1 MSEPAREEGYRE
13 PDPGEV
19 RDDERIPEPMPSN
32 RSAPPR
38 NATSANSPRKPATQ
52 KGKLQKVTIVLLD
65 ETEFYCDIEKR
76 AKGEQLVDLVCDH
89 LDIVE
94 KDYFGLTYRDSQDCR
109 HWVDPIKELKRQM
122 KNGPWFFYFNVKFY
136 PPDPAQLKED
146 ITRYFLCLQIRDDIL
161 RGRLPCS
168 LVTHALLG
176 SYVVQSELGDFDADK
191 HGIDTAYLGQF
202 RFAPERKKEL
212 DEKVM
217 ELHKTHRGQT
227 PAEAD
232 LHFLDNAK
240 KLAMY
245 GVDLHHARDSEG
257 VDIMLGVCANG
268 LLIYRDR
275 LRINRFAW
283 PKILKISYKRNNFYI
298 KIRPGE
304 FEQFESTIGF
314 KLANHRAAKRLWKVC
329 VEHHTFFRLVHAEP
343 PKKRPIFWLGSKYR
357 YSGRTQFQ
365 TRQASA
371 LIDRD
376 SPVVARGKSE
386 RHTRSLDGGYGSPT
400 PRDPDRSDE
409 VVTPDK
415 ARTLEARPQS
425 GYEAHVPYVDTNEEE
440 KKKSQRLDS
449 EDSSRD
455 VDLDLTSDEGDYDG
469 ETQQRSADNMATSQP
484 EGGVGEGE
492 NPEEGGPTFQ
502 KEVTTVTTTKT
513 TTYTVERTGDQNAEL
528 VKETTFGEEDEQPVL
543 LLEGEPT
550 RLHIHE
556 EPEIITTTTVKTFIT
571 DDYANEQ
578 PEADQVIPD
587 QSPQEVI
594 HEEVLTPDRVT
605 ADLSEPVLVL
615 SDQLE
620 LVKETDVDQEEPGQP
635 EADLTPEDARS
646 DRDDSPDPPL
656 LPRTYQPEPAQSG
669 SDQPE
674 PVKEPEFNQQELVVE
689 EAVAK
694 EEVTG
699 VESTPDLDARFGGDV
714 AMVIRLDVDKQDEE
728 EDQDEEEEE
737 MMAAA
742 QPEQEDEVSP
752 FVKTAMLV
760 QQQQSSEDDSKL
772 TRDVPYVKT
781 ENTTITYEKD
791 PEDAVDGEEDPGTLI
806 SAQTMTS
813 ETRSMTTTT
822 HITKTVKGELTETR
836 VEKKIVIQ
844 ADGDLDHDK
853 EAADAQVRAL
863 LAETLAEEQL
873 QNPDFQVTR
882 IVIQKEG
889 EEINGD
895 VEGEEGEAQSA
906 QD

>member
-38 NATSANSPRKPATQ
+38 NATSTNSPRKPATQ

-76 AKGEQLVDLVCDH
+76 AKGEQLVDVVCDH

-94 KDYFGLTYRDSQDCR
+94 RDYFGLTYRDSQDCR

-212 DEKVM
+212 DDKVM

-376 SPVVARGKSE
+376 SPTVERGKSE

-400 PRDPDRSDE
+400 PRDPDRADE

-440 KKKSQRLDS
+440 KK
-449 EDSSRD
+449 
-455 VDLDLTSDEGDYDG
+455 DLDLTSDEGDYDA

-513 TTYTVERTGDQNAEL
+513 TTYTVERTGDQNAEP
-528 VKETTFGEEDEQPVL
+528 VKETTFGEEDE
-543 LLEGEPT
+543 
-550 RLHIHE
+550 
-556 EPEIITTTTVKTFIT
+556 
-571 DDYANEQ
+571 
-578 PEADQVIPD
+578 
-587 QSPQEVI
+587 
-594 HEEVLTPDRVT
+594 
-605 ADLSEPVLVL
+605 
-615 SDQLE
+615 
-620 LVKETDVDQEEPGQP
+620 
-635 EADLTPEDARS
+635 
-646 DRDDSPDPPL
+646 
-656 LPRTYQPEPAQSG
+656 
-669 SDQPE
+669 
-674 PVKEPEFNQQELVVE
+674 
-689 EAVAK
+689 
-694 EEVTG
+694 
-699 VESTPDLDARFGGDV
+699 
-714 AMVIRLDVDKQDEE
+714 
-728 EDQDEEEEE
+728 DEEEEE

-742 QPEQEDEVSP
+742 QPEQEDEASP

>member
-38 NATSANSPRKPATQ
+38 NATSTNSPRKPATQ

-76 AKGEQLVDLVCDH
+76 AKGEQLVDVVCDH

-94 KDYFGLTYRDSQDCR
+94 RDYFGLTYRDSQDCR

-212 DEKVM
+212 DDKVM

-376 SPVVARGKSE
+376 SPTVERGKSE

-400 PRDPDRSDE
+400 PRDPDRADE

-440 KKKSQRLDS
+440 KK
-449 EDSSRD
+449 
-455 VDLDLTSDEGDYDG
+455 DLDLTSDEGDYDA

-513 TTYTVERTGDQNAEL
+513 TTYTVERTGDQNAEP
-528 VKETTFGEEDEQPVL
+528 VKETTFGEED
-543 LLEGEPT
+543 
-550 RLHIHE
+550 
-556 EPEIITTTTVKTFIT
+556 
-571 DDYANEQ
+571 EQ

-594 HEEVLTPDRVT
+594 HEEVLAPDRVT

-620 LVKETDVDQEEPGQP
+620 LVKETDVDEEEPGEP
-635 EADLTPEDARS
+635 EADLTPEEARS

-674 PVKEPEFNQQELVVE
+674 PVNQQELVVE
-689 EAVAK
+689 EEVAK
-694 EEVTG
+694 EQVTG
-699 VESTPDLDARFGGDV
+699 VESTPDLDARFGGNV
-714 AMVIRLDVDKQDEE
+714 AMVIRLDVEKQDEE

-742 QPEQEDEVSP
+742 QPEQEDEASP

>member
-1 MSEPAREEGYRE
+1 MSEPAQEEGFRE

-19 RDDERIPEPMPSN
+19 RDDETIPEPMPSD

-38 NATSANSPRKPATQ
+38 NNSANSPRRPVTQ

-76 AKGEQLVDLVCDH
+76 AKGESLVDLICDH
-89 LDIVE
+89 MDIVE

-109 HWVDPIKELKRQM
+109 NWVDPIKELKRQM
-122 KNGPWFFYFNVKFY
+122 KNGPWLFYFNVKFY

-376 SPVVARGKSE
+376 SPAVERGASE
-386 RHTRSLDGGYGSPT
+386 RHTRSLDGGYGSS
-400 PRDPDRSDE
+400 PRDPDRADE

-425 GYEAHVPYVDTNEEE
+425 GYEAHVPYVDNNEDE

-449 EDSSRD
+449 EDGSRD
-455 VDLDLTSDEGDYDG
+455 AEMDLTSDEGDYDG
-469 ETQQRSADNMATSQP
+469 ETQQVRNIKLSYFSRSADNMASGQP
-484 EGGVGEGE
+484 EGDEE
-492 NPEEGGPTFQ
+492 NPDEGTFQ

-513 TTYTVERTGDQNAEL
+513 TTYTVERTGDQ
-528 VKETTFGEEDEQPVL
+528 
-543 LLEGEPT
+543 
-550 RLHIHE
+550 
-556 EPEIITTTTVKTFIT
+556 
-571 DDYANEQ
+571 
-578 PEADQVIPD
+578 
-587 QSPQEVI
+587 
-594 HEEVLTPDRVT
+594 
-605 ADLSEPVLVL
+605 
-615 SDQLE
+615 
-620 LVKETDVDQEEPGQP
+620 
-635 EADLTPEDARS
+635 
-646 DRDDSPDPPL
+646 
-656 LPRTYQPEPAQSG
+656 
-669 SDQPE
+669 
-674 PVKEPEFNQQELVVE
+674 
-689 EAVAK
+689 
-694 EEVTG
+694 
-699 VESTPDLDARFGGDV
+699 
-714 AMVIRLDVDKQDEE
+714 
-728 EDQDEEEEE
+728 DEEEEE

-742 QPEQEDEVSP
+742 QPDVEDEVSP

-791 PEDAVDGEEDPGTLI
+791 PEDAVDGDEDPGTLI

-853 EAADAQVRAL
+853 EMTEAQVRAL

-895 VEGEEGEAQSA
+895 VEEEAQPA

>member
-1 MSEPAREEGYRE
+1 MSEPAQEEGFRE

-19 RDDERIPEPMPSN
+19 RDDETIPEPMPSD

-38 NATSANSPRKPATQ
+38 NNSANSPRRPVTQ

-76 AKGEQLVDLVCDH
+76 AKGESLVDLICDH
-89 LDIVE
+89 MDIVE

-109 HWVDPIKELKRQM
+109 NWVDPIKELKRQM
-122 KNGPWFFYFNVKFY
+122 KNGPWLFYFNVKFY

-376 SPVVARGKSE
+376 SPAVERGASE
-386 RHTRSLDGGYGSPT
+386 RHTRSLDGGYGSS
-400 PRDPDRSDE
+400 PRDPDRADE

-425 GYEAHVPYVDTNEEE
+425 GYEAHVPYVDNNEDE

-449 EDSSRD
+449 EDGSRD
-455 VDLDLTSDEGDYDG
+455 AEMDLTSDEGDYDG
-469 ETQQRSADNMATSQP
+469 ETQQVRNIKLSYFSRSADNMASGQP
-484 EGGVGEGE
+484 EGDEE
-492 NPEEGGPTFQ
+492 NPDEGTFQ

-513 TTYTVERTGDQNAEL
+513 TTYTVERTGDQNGDA
-528 VKETTFGEEDEQPVL
+528 VQETTFGDEDEHPVL

-556 EPEIITTTTVKTFIT
+556 VPEVITTTTVKTYIT
-571 DDYANEQ
+571 DEYPNE

-587 QSPQEVI
+587 QSPQQMT
-594 HEEVLTPDRVT
+594 HEEEDLTPDRVR
-605 ADLSEPVLVL
+605 DDSPEPVLAG
-615 SDQLE
+615 SDQFE
-620 LVKETDVDQEEPGQP
+620 PVKEIDFDQQEPGQP
-635 EADLTPEDARS
+635 KAEEVK
-646 DRDDSPDPPL
+646 DDSPDDSPL
-656 LPRTYQPEPAQSG
+656 LARTYQPEPVQSG

-674 PVKEPEFNQQELVVE
+674 PVKETESNQQEPVVE
-689 EAVAK
+689 EEVARM
-694 EEVTG
+694 EVSG
-699 VESTPDLDARFGGDV
+699 VESTPDRGVGGEV
-714 AMVIRLDVDKQDEE
+714 AMVIRLGDGEEQEE
-728 EDQDEEEEE
+728 EEEEEDEEEEE

-742 QPEQEDEVSP
+742 QPDVEDEVSP

-791 PEDAVDGEEDPGTLI
+791 PEDAVDGDEDPGTLI

-853 EAADAQVRAL
+853 EMTEAQVRAL

-895 VEGEEGEAQSA
+895 VEEEAQPA

>member
-469 ETQQRSADNMATSQP
+469 ETQQVRNIKLSYFSRSADNMATSQP

-513 TTYTVERTGDQNAEL
+513 TTYTVERTG
-528 VKETTFGEEDEQPVL
+528 
-543 LLEGEPT
+543 
-550 RLHIHE
+550 
-556 EPEIITTTTVKTFIT
+556 
-571 DDYANEQ
+571 
-578 PEADQVIPD
+578 
-587 QSPQEVI
+587 
-594 HEEVLTPDRVT
+594 
-605 ADLSEPVLVL
+605 
-615 SDQLE
+615 
-620 LVKETDVDQEEPGQP
+620 
-635 EADLTPEDARS
+635 
-646 DRDDSPDPPL
+646 
-656 LPRTYQPEPAQSG
+656 
-669 SDQPE
+669 
-674 PVKEPEFNQQELVVE
+674 
-689 EAVAK
+689 
-694 EEVTG
+694 
-699 VESTPDLDARFGGDV
+699 
-714 AMVIRLDVDKQDEE
+714 
-728 EDQDEEEEE
+728 DQDEEEEE

>member
-1 MSEPAREEGYRE
+1 MSETGDGGGYNE
-13 PDPGEV
+13 PDPGET
-19 RDDERIPEPMPSN
+19 ERRSDSVPDTMPSN
-32 RSAPPR
+32 RQAPPH
-38 NATSANSPRKPATQ
+38 SQSSPPPSSPRKAHTQ
-52 KGKLQKVTIVLLD
+52 RGRLQTVTVILLD
-65 ETEFYCDIEKR
+65 ETEYQCDIEKR
-76 AKGEQLVDLVCDH
+76 AKGEQLLDLVCNH
-89 LDIVE
+89 LDLVE
-94 KDYFGLTYRDSQDCR
+94 KDYFGLTFRDSQDSR
-109 HWVDPIKELKRQM
+109 NWLDPVKELKKQV
-122 KNGPWFFYFNVKFY
+122 KNGPWSFYFNVKFY

-176 SYVVQSELGDFDADK
+176 SYVVQSELGDYDPDK
-191 HGIDTAYLGQF
+191 HGHDTVYLGDF

-304 FEQFESTIGF
+304 VQSNFDHFESTIGF

-329 VEHHTFFRLVHAEP
+329 VEHHTFFRLVHAEV

-371 LIDRD
+371 QIDRD
-376 SPVVARGKSE
+376 SPAVERGRSTRK
-386 RHTRSLDGGYGSPT
+386 TRSLDGGYGSS
-400 PRDPDRSDE
+400 PRDADREDE
-409 VVTPDK
+409 VITPDK
-415 ARTLEARPQS
+415 ARTLESRPHS
-425 GYEAHVPYVDTNEEE
+425 GYEAHVPYVDNEEE
-440 KKKSQRLDS
+440 KKKSQRVDS
-449 EDSSRD
+449 EDGSRD
-455 VDLDLTSDEGDYDG
+455 AELDLTSDEGDYDG
-469 ETQQRSADNMATSQP
+469 DTQHRSADNMASSPPVDP
-484 EGGVGEGE
+484 EAEGD
-492 NPEEGGPTFQ
+492 PDLGTYH

-513 TTYTVERTGDQNAEL
+513 TTYTVERTGDENGE
-528 VKETTFGEEDEQPVL
+528 VVTETKTTTMSSDGPEDEQPD

-550 RLHIHE
+550 RLEITE
-556 EPEIITTTTVKTFIT
+556 GPEIITTTTVKTFVT
-571 DDYANEQ
+571 DSYANEG
-578 PEADQVIPD
+578 EKD
-587 QSPQEVI
+587 
-594 HEEVLTPDRVT
+594 
-605 ADLSEPVLVL
+605 
-615 SDQLE
+615 
-620 LVKETDVDQEEPGQP
+620 
-635 EADLTPEDARS
+635 
-646 DRDDSPDPPL
+646 
-656 LPRTYQPEPAQSG
+656 
-669 SDQPE
+669 
-674 PVKEPEFNQQELVVE
+674 
-689 EAVAK
+689 
-694 EEVTG
+694 
-699 VESTPDLDARFGGDV
+699 
-714 AMVIRLDVDKQDEE
+714 DEE
-728 EDQDEEEEE
+728 EDEE
-737 MMAAA
+737 MMVAAEPDVEEA
-742 QPEQEDEVSP
+742 SP

-760 QQQQSSEDDSKL
+760 QQQQSTEDDSKL

-781 ENTTITYEKD
+781 ENTTITYE
-791 PEDAVDGEEDPGTLI
+791 GEPDRDNDEEPGTLI

-813 ETRSMTTTT
+813 ESRSMTTTT

-853 EAADAQVRAL
+853 GGESSRDQTIQAI
-863 LAETLAEEQL
+863 LAETLAEEQS
-873 QNPDFQVTR
+873 QNPDFKVTR

-889 EEINGD
+889 EEVNGD
-895 VEGEEGEAQSA
+895 VEEDATDA
-906 QD
+906 

>member
-38 NATSANSPRKPATQ
+38 NATSTNSPRKPATQ

-76 AKGEQLVDLVCDH
+76 AKGEQLVDVVCDH

-94 KDYFGLTYRDSQDCR
+94 RDYFGLTYRDSQDCR

-212 DEKVM
+212 DDKVM

-376 SPVVARGKSE
+376 SPTVERGKSE

-400 PRDPDRSDE
+400 PRDPDRADE

-440 KKKSQRLDS
+440 KK
-449 EDSSRD
+449 
-455 VDLDLTSDEGDYDG
+455 DLDLTSDEGDYDA
-469 ETQQRSADNMATSQP
+469 ETQQVRNIKLSYFSRSADNMATSQP

-513 TTYTVERTGDQNAEL
+513 TTYTVERTGDQ
-528 VKETTFGEEDEQPVL
+528 
-543 LLEGEPT
+543 
-550 RLHIHE
+550 
-556 EPEIITTTTVKTFIT
+556 
-571 DDYANEQ
+571 
-578 PEADQVIPD
+578 
-587 QSPQEVI
+587 
-594 HEEVLTPDRVT
+594 
-605 ADLSEPVLVL
+605 
-615 SDQLE
+615 
-620 LVKETDVDQEEPGQP
+620 
-635 EADLTPEDARS
+635 
-646 DRDDSPDPPL
+646 
-656 LPRTYQPEPAQSG
+656 
-669 SDQPE
+669 
-674 PVKEPEFNQQELVVE
+674 
-689 EAVAK
+689 
-694 EEVTG
+694 
-699 VESTPDLDARFGGDV
+699 
-714 AMVIRLDVDKQDEE
+714 
-728 EDQDEEEEE
+728 DEEEEE

-742 QPEQEDEVSP
+742 QPEQEDEASP

>member
-1 MSEPAREEGYRE
+1 MSEPAQEEGFRE

-19 RDDERIPEPMPSN
+19 RDDETIPEPMPSD

-38 NATSANSPRKPATQ
+38 NNSANSPRRPVTQ

-76 AKGEQLVDLVCDH
+76 AKGESLVDLICDH
-89 LDIVE
+89 MDIVE

-109 HWVDPIKELKRQM
+109 NWVDPIKELKRQM
-122 KNGPWFFYFNVKFY
+122 KNGPWLFYFNVKFY

-376 SPVVARGKSE
+376 SPAVERGASE
-386 RHTRSLDGGYGSPT
+386 RHTRSLDGGYGSS
-400 PRDPDRSDE
+400 PRDPDRADE

-425 GYEAHVPYVDTNEEE
+425 GYEAHVPYVDNNEDE

-449 EDSSRD
+449 EDGSRD
-455 VDLDLTSDEGDYDG
+455 AEMDLTSDEGDYDG
-469 ETQQRSADNMATSQP
+469 ETQQVRNIKLSYFSRSADNMASGQP
-484 EGGVGEGE
+484 EGDEE
-492 NPEEGGPTFQ
+492 NPDEGTFQ

-513 TTYTVERTGDQNAEL
+513 TTYTVERTGDQNGDA
-528 VKETTFGEEDEQPVL
+528 VQETTFGDEDEHPVL

-556 EPEIITTTTVKTFIT
+556 VPEVITTTTVKTYIT
-571 DDYANEQ
+571 DEYPNE
-578 PEADQVIPD
+578 
-587 QSPQEVI
+587 
-594 HEEVLTPDRVT
+594 
-605 ADLSEPVLVL
+605 
-615 SDQLE
+615 
-620 LVKETDVDQEEPGQP
+620 
-635 EADLTPEDARS
+635 
-646 DRDDSPDPPL
+646 
-656 LPRTYQPEPAQSG
+656 
-669 SDQPE
+669 
-674 PVKEPEFNQQELVVE
+674 
-689 EAVAK
+689 
-694 EEVTG
+694 
-699 VESTPDLDARFGGDV
+699 
-714 AMVIRLDVDKQDEE
+714 
-728 EDQDEEEEE
+728 DEEEEE

-742 QPEQEDEVSP
+742 QPDVEDEVSP

-791 PEDAVDGEEDPGTLI
+791 PEDAVDGDEDPGTLI

-853 EAADAQVRAL
+853 EMTEAQVRAL

-895 VEGEEGEAQSA
+895 VEEEAQPA